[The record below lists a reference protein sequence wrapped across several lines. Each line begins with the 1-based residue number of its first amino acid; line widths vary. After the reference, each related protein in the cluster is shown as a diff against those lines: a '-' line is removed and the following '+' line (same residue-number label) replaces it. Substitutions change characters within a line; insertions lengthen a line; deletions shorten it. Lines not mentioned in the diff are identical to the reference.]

1 MLMLKRKIR
10 NMQLTLWACDLMVI
24 LLSVQIAVLLTT
36 GRVLLISQGFKSITV
51 AYCFFLTVLFYITDL
66 YGPRHFQKS
75 YETASIVLLDA
86 GISAAL
92 VTLSF
97 YFVPYWH
104 IGRGFFLVMFLS
116 TPLLVMAERLLCSHL
131 YESRSRNLTLGLLGT
146 GPAMDDL
153 RRVAEEHRLKVVNLP
168 LMSDCHTPMAG
179 QKQPVLS
186 VDQASEFRNALTQLR
201 PDIIVLKS
209 LKSLDP
215 IATKEIVDAR
225 FSGVPVLDFPTIF
238 QMLTGKLPLEHMPLQ
253 WFLRG
258 EGFRFFE
265 STLAGRIKRLLD
277 FVLACALTLASAPL
291 FLLTALGIKLSSKG
305 PFLDRQERVGLA
317 GRIFQLFKFRTCLGE
332 VDSQWLGSVETDSRV
347 YLFGKFL
354 RWSRLDGM
362 PQLINVLIG
371 DISFVGP
378 RPLSPVL
385 AEQCRNASTY
395 HDLRNSVRPG
405 ITGWAQTNSKSGSSL
420 QDEIEN
426 LKYDLYYIQHL
437 SLLLDLKILMKTLR
451 RGPLSRAKWLR

>member
-1 MLMLKRKIR
+1 MLKRKIR

-36 GRVLLISQGFKSITV
+36 GRVLLISHGFKSIAV

-66 YGPRHFQKS
+66 YSPRHFQKS

-86 GISAAL
+86 AISAAL

-104 IGRGFFLVMFLS
+104 IGRGFFLVIFLS
-116 TPLLVMAERLLCSHL
+116 TPVLVMAERLLCSYL
-131 YESRSRNLTLGLLGT
+131 YESPSHNLTVGLLGT

-153 RRVAEEHRLKVVNLP
+153 RRVADEHRLKVVNLP
-168 LMSDCHTPMAG
+168 LMSDRRSPMAG

-186 VDQASEFRNALTQLR
+186 RDQASEFRDALTKLR
-201 PDIIVLKS
+201 PNIIVLKPS
-209 LKSLDP
+209 ESLDP
-215 IATKEIVDAR
+215 IATKEVVDAR

-253 WFLRG
+253 WFLSG

-265 STLAGRIKRLLD
+265 GNIAVRIKRFLD
-277 FVLACALTLASAPL
+277 FVLACAFTLASAPL
-291 FLLTALGIKLSSKG
+291 FLLIALGIKLSSKG

-317 GRIFQLFKFRTCLGE
+317 GRIFQLFKFRTSLGE
-332 VDSQWLGSVETDSRV
+332 VDSQGLRSLETDARV
-347 YLFGKFL
+347 YLFGRFL
-354 RWSRLDGM
+354 RWTRLDGI
-362 PQLINVLIG
+362 PQLINVLRG
-371 DISFVGP
+371 DMSFVGP

-395 HDLRNSVRPG
+395 HGLRNSVRPG
-405 ITGWAQTNSKSGSSL
+405 IIGWAQTNSKSGSSV
-420 QDEIEN
+420 QDEIED

-437 SLLLDLKILMKTLR
+437 SLLFDLKIVMNTF
-451 RGPLSRAKWLR
+451 RGGHCRERSG